1 MNSFERIKDE
11 LLKQN
16 KKQSEAIESK
26 IDKLNQKIAEQQE
39 QIKIK
44 KSQIDEITAELESEA
59 IDKEMLKD
67 LQVLFD
73 FMSSYNII
81 NSVIDRISQMESY
94 GDINIDKLKRQIPIE
109 DVEYT
114 RRLIFLDSLF
124 SLNMDLFKIINEKT
138 TEQKDTDQ
146 KTQQGK
152 GFWVKVF
159 NVINKSKDIMELY
172 RETIERFRNNYNHF
186 LSLDN
191 QGHHII
197 NSEFCR
203 KNKKTIASYNRKKQ
217 LSPEEKKELELLKP
231 DNFWTEILTYY
242 QSMDSIKSIVDNF
255 AIRYEKY
262 VKLYQTHP
270 EWFDI
275 ASLKSLI
282 DEAPEKI
289 KRKKSLQKELKGIEK
304 SIPIHQRNIAELE
317 KQKTE
322 LEKRKK
328 ESEQNQ
334 KKIKEARNII
344 DLGYKSTEEIAK
356 KLNIDIK
363 EYIIVPVP
371 NDVSNFDELFNNE
384 KQLKIEVNGKTFFVN
399 YSNDTIQGK
408 VNYLEDDR
416 NTELVILI
424 PINELKKEDI
434 DNIQLGNVALNR
446 SAINAPGVIVF
457 KEPTREFDFKDN
469 NIEVK
474 NYNDIFSQ
482 VKQFLGD
489 DFGYQGV
496 LEIYQLFRNVPD
508 RSPKEEKLKREAIQ
522 RGLAEHGYLGKNI
535 SVNGKPY
542 ELSDK
547 DAKIISIMSINEPLD
562 KKTIKRISD
571 RITIFLRGDIN
582 GSNTELDKLYG
593 DLLREYFKVKKK
605 AIKEYYDEEN
615 TIIKINDKK
624 IRIKPSLP
632 SKGEDIVKRYT
643 RKGEDIVY
651 KLMKLAQLVNRFAH
665 LADEEELETVLFQ
678 LKYDL
683 TETAIDK
690 SKNKTDI
697 KIRKRFDSF
706 IKLNSVIVE
715 IPGYN
720 MIALHIRNANN
731 SLRNKMKDLDDFN
744 GDVVSSSII
753 QYPGVNKDLL
763 LTLKKEK
770 FNKRRE
776 YIQKLDKKT
785 FYKLIIRMGFKPED
799 INKSREKIINA
810 MVSNENIDKLLGEYD
825 GETPNQ

>member
-94 GDINIDKLKRQIPIE
+94 GDINIDKLKRQIPME
-109 DVEYT
+109 NVEYT
-114 RRLIFLDSLF
+114 RRLIFLDSLY
-124 SLNMDLFKIINEKT
+124 SLNTDLFKIINEKT

-203 KNKKTIASYNRKKQ
+203 KNKKTIARYNRKKQ

-231 DNFWTEILTYY
+231 DDLWTEILTYY

-322 LEKRKK
+322 FEKRKK
-328 ESEQNQ
+328 ESEQKQ

-344 DLGYKSTEEIAK
+344 DLGYKSTKEIAE

-446 SAINAPGVIVF
+446 SAINAHGVIAF

-496 LEIYQLFRNVPD
+496 LEKYQLFRNLPD

-571 RITIFLRGDIN
+571 RITNFLRGDIN
-582 GSNTELDKLYG
+582 GSSTELDKIYG

-615 TIIKINDKK
+615 TIIKINGKK
-624 IRIKPSLP
+624 ISIKPSLP
-632 SKGEDIVKRYT
+632 SKVEDIVKRYT

-678 LKYDL
+678 LKDDL
-683 TETAIDK
+683 IETAIDK

-697 KIRKRFDSF
+697 KIRKQFDSF
-706 IKLNSVIVE
+706 KHLNSVIVE

-776 YIQKLDKKT
+776 YIQNLDKKT

-799 INKSREKIINA
+799 INKSKGKIINA

-825 GETPNQ
+825 GETPDQ

>member
-94 GDINIDKLKRQIPIE
+94 CDINIDKLKRQIPME
-109 DVEYT
+109 NVEYT
-114 RRLIFLDSLF
+114 RRLIFLDSLY

-146 KTQQGK
+146 KTQQGE
-152 GFWVKVF
+152 GFWVKVI

-172 RETIERFRNNYNHF
+172 RKTIERFRNNYNHF
-186 LSLDN
+186 LSLDD
-191 QGHHII
+191 QGHNII

-203 KNKKTIASYNRKKQ
+203 KNKKTIARYNRKKQ
-217 LSPEEKKELELLKP
+217 LSPEEKKELKLLKP
-231 DNFWTEILTYY
+231 DDFWTEILTYY

-275 ASLKSLI
+275 SSLKSLI

-304 SIPIHQRNIAELE
+304 SITIHQRNIAELE

-322 LEKRKK
+322 FEKRKK
-328 ESEQNQ
+328 ESEQKQ
-334 KKIKEARNII
+334 KKIKEAGNII
-344 DLGYKSTEEIAK
+344 DLGYKSIKEIAK

-384 KQLKIEVNGKTFFVN
+384 KQLKIEVNGKPFFVN

-446 SAINAPGVIVF
+446 SAINAPGVIAF

-489 DFGYQGV
+489 DFGYQDV
-496 LEIYQLFRNVPD
+496 LEKYQLFRNLPD
-508 RSPKEEKLKREAIQ
+508 RSPKEEKLEREAIQ

-562 KKTIKRISD
+562 KKTIKQISD
-571 RITIFLRGDIN
+571 RITNFLRGDIN
-582 GSNTELDKLYG
+582 GSNTELD
-593 DLLREYFKVKKK
+593 DR
-605 AIKEYYDEEN
+605 
-615 TIIKINDKK
+615 II
-624 IRIKPSLP
+624 L
-632 SKGEDIVKRYT
+632 
-643 RKGEDIVY
+643 
-651 KLMKLAQLVNRFAH
+651 
-665 LADEEELETVLFQ
+665 
-678 LKYDL
+678 
-683 TETAIDK
+683 
-690 SKNKTDI
+690 
-697 KIRKRFDSF
+697 
-706 IKLNSVIVE
+706 SV
-715 IPGYN
+715 
-720 MIALHIRNANN
+720 
-731 SLRNKMKDLDDFN
+731 
-744 GDVVSSSII
+744 
-753 QYPGVNKDLL
+753 
-763 LTLKKEK
+763 
-770 FNKRRE
+770 
-776 YIQKLDKKT
+776 
-785 FYKLIIRMGFKPED
+785 
-799 INKSREKIINA
+799 
-810 MVSNENIDKLLGEYD
+810 
-825 GETPNQ
+825 